1 MRAKMEAESGKIK
14 GILNP
19 KEGEKKFTLLRYLPS
34 PDLRFFVQ
42 RYWIIRWN
50 LPEPYV
56 QEELPYPCVNLGIE
70 RGKTGIYGVVT
81 KKADYRLEGKGLVF
95 GVKFRPGAFYPFLKA
110 PVSTINDSYLSLE
123 ESLGVDTT
131 KLEDAILSREDDAEM
146 ISIMENILRVRLPEE
161 DENVIEVNRIVDYII
176 AHRDITKVDDV
187 VRRLNINKRT
197 LQRLFSQYVGVSPKW
212 VIKQYRLHEAADQ
225 LADGEAVNSVK
236 VALSLGYFDQAHFIK
251 DFKLNVGSTPV
262 KYARTGEMSN

>member
-1 MRAKMEAESGKIK
+1 MEAETGKVK

-19 KEGEKKFTLLRYLPS
+19 KEGEKKFQLLRYLPS
-34 PDLRFFVQ
+34 PDLSFFVQ

-50 LPEPYV
+50 LPEPFT
-56 QEELPYPCVNLGIE
+56 QEKLPYPCVNLVVE
-70 RGKTGIYGVVT
+70 RGETGLYGVET
-81 KKADYRLEGKGLVF
+81 KKTAYRLEGEGLVF

-110 PVSTINDSYLSLE
+110 PVSMLNDTCLSLE
-123 ESLGVDTT
+123 EGLGVDTQ
-131 KLEDAILSREDDAEM
+131 KLEDAILSREDDGEM
-146 ISIMENILRVRLPEE
+146 IAIMESILRARLPEQ
-161 DENVIEVNRIVDYII
+161 DENVTEVNRIVDYII
-176 AHRDITKVDDV
+176 AHRNITKVDDV

-225 LADGEAVNSVK
+225 LSDGEAVNSVRM
-236 VALSLGYFDQAHFIK
+236 ALRLGYFDQAHFIK

-262 KYARTGEMSN
+262 RYARESITD